1 MKAFSLANNAAL
13 VTGSSKGIGHAIAL
27 GLHEAGAQVVF
38 HGNTARPENM
48 PEGSGFVQGNLLDP
62 AAGAKLVADA
72 FAVQPKL
79 DLLVANA
86 GSFFDRPFL
95 EMDAETW
102 DKTMNLNVRA
112 TYFLCQAFAKEL
124 IARNRPGAMVLVS
137 STNGFQSEEDSTA
150 YDSSKGALVM
160 MTRSLSQALVE
171 HGIRVNGLAP
181 GLIRTPL
188 TSALGFGDK
197 AKHYEKKIL
206 LKRLGE
212 PEDCAG
218 TAVFLLSAASAYIVG
233 QVVVVDGGLTVGQ
246 IGRM

>member
-1 MKAFSLANNAAL
+1 MSKFSLAHNAAL
-13 VTGSSKGIGHAIAL
+13 VTGSSKGIGLAIAD
-27 GLHEAGAQVVF
+27 GLHEAGAAVVY
-38 HGNTARPENM
+38 HGNTARPASI
-48 PEGSGFVQGNLLDP
+48 PPGCAFVTGNLLEP
-62 AAGAKLVADA
+62 EASAKLAADA
-72 FAVQPKL
+72 FAVQPML

-95 EMDAETW
+95 EMDAATW
-102 DKTMNLNVRA
+102 DRTMNLNVRA

-124 IARNRPGAMVLVS
+124 IARKRPGAMVLVS

-160 MTRSLSQALVE
+160 MTRSLAQALVE

-188 TSALGFGDK
+188 TSALGFGAK
-197 AKHYEKKIL
+197 AQHYEKKIL

-218 TAVFLLSAASAYIVG
+218 TAVFLLSQASAYIVG
-233 QVVVVDGGLTVGQ
+233 QGVVVDGGLTVGQ

>member
-1 MKAFSLANNAAL
+1 MPKFSLAHNAAL
-13 VTGSSKGIGHAIAL
+13 VTGSSKGIGLAIAD
-27 GLHEAGAQVVF
+27 GLHEAGAVVVY
-38 HGNTARPENM
+38 HGNTARPASI
-48 PEGSGFVQGNLLDP
+48 PPGCSFVTGNLLKP
-62 AAGAKLVADA
+62 EASAKLVADA
-72 FAVQPKL
+72 FALQPKL

-95 EMDAETW
+95 EMDAATW

-124 IARNRPGAMVLVS
+124 IARKRPGAMVLIS

-160 MTRSLSQALVE
+160 MTRSLAQALVE
-171 HGIRVNGLAP
+171 HGIRVNGVAP

-188 TSALGFGDK
+188 TSALGFGAK
-197 AKHYEKKIL
+197 AQHYEKKIL
-206 LKRLGE
+206 LKRIGE

-218 TAVFLLSAASAYIVG
+218 AAVFLLSQASAYIVG

>member
-1 MKAFSLANNAAL
+1 MNAFSLANRAAL
-13 VTGSSKGIGHAIAL
+13 VTGSSKGIGLGIAQ
-27 GLHEAGAQVVF
+27 GLHEAGATVVY
-38 HGNTARPENM
+38 HGNTARP
-48 PEGSGFVQGNLLDP
+48 PSIPAGGSFVAGNLLEPGTP
-62 AAGAKLVADA
+62 ARLVAA
-72 FAVQPKL
+72 ALAAQPGL

-102 DKTMNLNVRA
+102 DRTMNLNVRA
-112 TYFLCQAFAKEL
+112 TYFLCQAFAREL
-124 IARNRPGAMVLVS
+124 IARKRPGAMVLIS

-160 MTRSLSQALVE
+160 MTRSLAQALAP
-171 HGIRVNGLAP
+171 HGIRVNGIAP

-188 TSALGFGDK
+188 TSALGFSAK
-197 AKHYEKKIL
+197 ASHYEKKTL
-206 LKRLGE
+206 LGRLGE

-218 TAVFLLSAASAYIVG
+218 AAVFLLSPASAYIVG
-233 QVVVVDGGLTVGQ
+233 QIVVVDGGLTVGQ